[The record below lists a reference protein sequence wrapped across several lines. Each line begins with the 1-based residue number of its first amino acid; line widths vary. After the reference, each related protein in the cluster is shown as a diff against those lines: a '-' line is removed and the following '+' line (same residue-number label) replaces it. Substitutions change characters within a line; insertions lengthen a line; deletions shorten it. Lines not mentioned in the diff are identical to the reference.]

1 MQLAFGQEKRTRG
14 RTRAIAAG
22 YARLTPVFRDCF
34 AVSFT
39 YIHTSNEYGV
49 IRTRATA
56 GGSHAG

>member
-34 AVSFT
+34 SSFV
-39 YIHTSNEYGV
+39 YIEDSQHYH
-49 IRTRATA
+49 
-56 GGSHAG
+56 SHLTNQVRQL